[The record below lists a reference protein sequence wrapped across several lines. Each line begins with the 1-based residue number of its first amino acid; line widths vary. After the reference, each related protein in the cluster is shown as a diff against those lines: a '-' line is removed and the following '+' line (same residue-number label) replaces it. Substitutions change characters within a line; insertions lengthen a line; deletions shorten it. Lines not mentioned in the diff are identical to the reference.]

1 MATLKYIEENILP
14 WRILRLFCQFTTPPK
29 NKHMLLV
36 CINPRP
42 LLFMV
47 NSQIHPYI
55 RSKSYLKSCQ
65 VLLSVNQ
72 HFFLAHDS
80 YADCRN
86 VCTTFSIT
94 DIVTQVRADERRMK
108 GFISEQ
114 AQEQVIAAIKFCP
127 VLERHYKESIL
138 AEVAEC

>member
-1 MATLKYIEENILP
+1 MATPRYIQENLLP
-14 WRILRLFCQFTTPPK
+14 WRIFRLFCQFTTPPK
-29 NKHMLLV
+29 NKQMLLV

-42 LLFMV
+42 LLLMV

-55 RSKSYLKSCQ
+55 RSKPYLKSCQ

-80 YADCRN
+80 YVDCRN
-86 VCTTFSIT
+86 VCSTFSIT
-94 DIVTQVRADERRMK
+94 DIVTQIRADERRMK
-108 GFISEQ
+108 GFISED

-127 VLERHYKESIL
+127 VLEKHYKESIL